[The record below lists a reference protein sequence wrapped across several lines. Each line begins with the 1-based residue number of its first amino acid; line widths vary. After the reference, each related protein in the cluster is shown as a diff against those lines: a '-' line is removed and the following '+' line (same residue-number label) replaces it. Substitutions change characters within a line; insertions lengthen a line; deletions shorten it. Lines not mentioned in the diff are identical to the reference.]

1 MTNQT
6 GLLKVTS
13 VLTAFLFSI
22 HVVQDYIRGLDKLG
36 PQSVGGVAILL
47 VWLLA
52 ALVWPERRAGQVIMA
67 LVGFLSNGI
76 TVLHLNGSRIGE
88 VWKSD
93 GAFWFIWVLLAF
105 GVTGALSFI
114 LAMRA
119 LLTRKAQA
127 LN

>member
-1 MTNQT
+1 MTKDL
-6 GLLKVTS
+6 GLLKTTS

-22 HVVQDYIRGLDKLG
+22 HVVQDYIRGVDKLG

-52 ALVWPERRAGQVIMA
+52 ALAWPERRAGQVIMA
-67 LVGFLSNGI
+67 LVGFLSTGI

-88 VWKSD
+88 VWQSE

-105 GVTGALSFI
+105 GVTGALSFV
-114 LAMRA
+114 LAIRA
-119 LLTRKAQA
+119 LMTRQSSSA
-127 LN
+127 

>member
-13 VLTAFLFSI
+13 ALTAFLFSI

-52 ALVWPERRAGQVIMA
+52 AVVWPERRAAQVIMA
-67 LVGFLSNGI
+67 LVGFLSTGI

-88 VWKSD
+88 VWQSE

-105 GVTGALSFI
+105 GVTGALSFV
-114 LAMRA
+114 LAVRA
-119 LLTRKAQA
+119 LMTRQSSSA
-127 LN
+127 